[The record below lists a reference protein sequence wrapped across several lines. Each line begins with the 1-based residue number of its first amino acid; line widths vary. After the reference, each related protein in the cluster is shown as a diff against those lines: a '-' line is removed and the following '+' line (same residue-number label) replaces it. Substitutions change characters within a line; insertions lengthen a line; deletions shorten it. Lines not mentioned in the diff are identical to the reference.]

1 MLVAG
6 ENLSISFISETV
18 YSDSFCAAQ
27 QKNDAVRNLFVC
39 SAQIALLVRVVSLN
53 KCGICAYR
61 HTTIVYGMHDLPT
74 AGECMCRIGESVF
87 QKIVRCT
94 KITIVQRTKIG

>member
-6 ENLSISFISETV
+6 ENLSISFISETG

-39 SAQIALLVRVVSLN
+39 GAQIALIVWVTSLN
-53 KCGICAYR
+53 KCG
-61 HTTIVYGMHDLPT
+61 
-74 AGECMCRIGESVF
+74 
-87 QKIVRCT
+87 RCSL
-94 KITIVQRTKIG
+94 